1 MAGPGVSSPGGF
13 SYAQAAKGRVATPS
27 SAPSSKLTSG
37 PATPAVDILAEFA
50 PAASSNW
57 ADDVDLAA
65 ADKQPQSSE
74 EPQEKSKPAEPKSV
88 VERAKAEEKAQ
99 TTSGVSSPDLAA
111 SATSNDDASSAN
123 NGSSQTSWDG
133 KSQASETPAA
143 TEGPAS
149 GSWIAARAERAE
161 RQSDTRHKHES
172 SGGKS
177 KKNKAEKTEEAPAP
191 PPKPVVLTDAP
202 APTVNPWAKLAE
214 AQKAKQAAA
223 PPPTPKHA
231 QAPGT
236 AANLKENQRPRADSK
251 KKGNSANTST
261 EASESKK
268 PSPSQG
274 KRSDEQR
281 VAARQAAKP
290 AVGPQR
296 AEVNVPGYSRPVAR
310 DERSNAAVPPPVK
323 DEVSWPTPDTAPAV
337 ETKERKPVVEK
348 DSEEK
353 NDESASTGK
362 SRKKQEWKVV
372 PVVPNVLWE
381 TPVMREKSARS
392 TLPGGEG
399 RGRGGATIRGRG
411 TFRGAANG
419 TTSRS
424 GAQGGE
430 DTRQARAEVSDES
443 PAKAQRSA
451 SASSQ
456 SRSTIKPAAA
466 NQDKDASSAD
476 VKPAMP
482 RPNKSKVEGT
492 GFDGQEP
499 EFIPGSAPRGPK
511 ADEVEGAAK
520 GREGQAARPANGLD
534 KSTARDGNWS
544 NTRGGATRA
553 RGGRGR
559 GGSREFA
566 NGHHAAQPF
575 ANANAGPDFSGVS
588 PFGVPQSPST
598 FQAPRG
604 NHFAGQSR
612 AGFRGNN
619 RAQSFPVENA
629 YNRYPPFPA
638 QMHGYGQGT
647 FEYNAYPIPSVPY
660 AALMEQT
667 YLFGVVA
674 MQLEYYFSL
683 DNLLKDMYL
692 RKNMDSQGFVYL
704 EVLASFN
711 RVKNLTQDW
720 ELLKQVCLQ
729 SDIVQIRIGEDG
741 KERVRKRGDYQQFV
755 LPMEE
760 RFPAARHEGPTKLE
774 VPEQRVPANMYNPMQ
789 MMQMQMNP
797 HGVIPHPSAMPRQ
810 NERRDNTH
818 AMMNGAARGAF
829 FPQNAEG
836 AYGEE
841 MRGRAQKP
849 AIFDNSVH
857 QAYLN
862 NGNTDAEPDVFPEH
876 KLEQLT
882 VCVRLSSRRVPYH
895 TAAARTYS
903 NGSIDQKSIAGDI
916 AKQEGQATNG
926 EAVTNA
932 TASPAQSRGTS
943 PSVATSPERSAGG
956 HVFWIKDT
964 EHPVGTLPSDLTP
977 EPYVQLRLKALEQ
990 RSHAATG
997 TCPYDLRVLYQFW
1010 SHFLVRNFNNRMYS
1024 EFKYYADADAKERVS
1039 LEGQKNLIKYYVEA
1053 VRSANPIPTRVVN
1066 DYIELVKAEGPSP
1079 ESTLFT
1085 SLQAA
1090 WSNKALNLRNRKT
1103 LTDCIDQ
1110 TLKAQLE
1117 A

>member
-13 SYAQAAKGRVATPS
+13 SYAQAAKGRVATPTS
-27 SAPSSKLTSG
+27 QAPSKLTSG
-37 PATPAVDILAEFA
+37 AATPATDILADFA

-57 ADDVDLAA
+57 ADDEDLAV
-65 ADKQPQSSE
+65 ADKLPQSSE
-74 EPQEKSKPAEPKSV
+74 EPQEKSKAMEPKSV
-88 VERAKAEEKAQ
+88 IERAKAEEKAQ

-123 NGSSQTSWDG
+123 NGSSQTSWDA

-191 PPKPVVLTDAP
+191 PPKPVVLTEAP

-223 PPPTPKHA
+223 PQPAPKHT
-231 QAPGT
+231 QAPGP

-261 EASESKK
+261 DANDSKK
-268 PSPSQG
+268 PGSSQG
-274 KRSDEQR
+274 KRSD

-290 AVGPQR
+290 AASIQR

-310 DERSNAAVPPPVK
+310 DERPNAAAPPPVK
-323 DEVSWPTPDTAPAV
+323 DDVSWPTPDTAPVV

-353 NDESASTGK
+353 NDESVSTGK

-399 RGRGGATIRGRG
+399 RGRGGSTIRGRG
-411 TFRGAANG
+411 NFRAAANS
-419 TTSRS
+419 TTARS
-424 GAQGGE
+424 GAQGGDE
-430 DTRQARAEVSDES
+430 TRQGRSEVSEDAT
-443 PAKAQRSA
+443 AKAQRSA
-451 SASSQ
+451 SVSSQ
-456 SRSTIKPAAA
+456 SRSTIKPAAQ
-466 NQDKDASSAD
+466 QDKDTSAAD
-476 VKPAMP
+476 AKPSMP
-482 RPNKSKVEGT
+482 RTNKSKVDGN
-492 GFDGQEP
+492 GFDGQEA
-499 EFIPGSAPRGPK
+499 EFVPGSAPRGPK
-511 ADEVEGAAK
+511 AEEIDGAAQ
-520 GREGQAARPANGLD
+520 GREGQAGRPAAGLE
-534 KSTARDGNWS
+534 KSNAREGNWNS
-544 NTRGGATRA
+544 TRGGAR

-566 NGHHAAQPF
+566 NGHHGAQPF

-588 PFGVPQSPST
+588 PFGVPQSPS
-598 FQAPRG
+598 FQASRG
-604 NHFAGQSR
+604 NHFAGPGR
-612 AGFRGNN
+612 AGFRGNS
-619 RAQSFPVENA
+619 RAQSFPVENV
-629 YNRYPPFPA
+629 YNRYPPFPNH
-638 QMHGYGQGT
+638 MHGYGQGT
-647 FEYNAYPIPSVPY
+647 FEYNGYPMPSVPY
-660 AALMEQT
+660 STLMDQS

-760 RFPAARHEGPTKLE
+760 RFPAARHEGPTKLD
-774 VPEQRVPANMYNPMQ
+774 VPEQRVPANMYAPMQ
-789 MMQMQMNP
+789 MMQMNP
-797 HGVIPHPSAMPRQ
+797 HGVMPHPSAMPRQ

-829 FPQNAEG
+829 FPQNPEG
-836 AYGEE
+836 SYGEE

-862 NGNTDAEPDVFPEH
+862 TGDTDTEPDVFPEH

-916 AKQEGQATNG
+916 GKQDGQAANG
-926 EAVTNA
+926 EALTNA
-932 TASPAQSRGTS
+932 TASPTQSRGTS

-1039 LEGQKNLIKYYVEA
+1039 LEGQKNLVKYYIEA
-1053 VRSANPIPTRVVN
+1053 VKSANPLPTRVVK
-1066 DYIELVKAEGPSP
+1066 DYIELVKSEGPSP

-1103 LTDCIDQ
+1103 LADCIDQ
-1110 TLKAQLE
+1110 DLKSQLE
-1117 A
+1117 G